1 MESNIFPHPP
11 TRARRASRWG
21 DLIFRGLTGVG
32 GFALVGLILALIV
45 ILYDVSQPTVAR
57 FGLSFL
63 WRNQWDPNRNFYG
76 VVAIAFDT
84 LVTSAIALL
93 IAVPLSLGAA
103 IFLTQQAPRWLA
115 DPVGQVVELLAAV
128 PSVVFGFWG
137 VIVLVPIMRYSIE
150 PALKTSLGWT
160 GLFSETP
167 IGLDILTASV
177 VLSIMIV
184 PTITAISRD
193 SMASVPVEQR
203 EGALSLGA
211 TDWEATRRVVVPY
224 AQSGVFGGI
233 ILGLGRALGETM
245 AVTLVIGNVYKLPLS
260 LFSQGQTMASEI
272 ANEFTEASGPLEY
285 SALVETALVLL
296 VITFLV
302 NLGARLVLW
311 RFAKGSRIGG
321 SI

>member
-1 MESNIFPHPP
+1 MESNIFPAPP
-11 TRARRASRWG
+11 ARTRRVSKWG

-32 GFALVGLILALIV
+32 GFALVGLIFALIV
-45 ILYDVSQPTVAR
+45 VLYVVAEPTITR
-57 FGLSFL
+57 FGFSFL
-63 WRNQWDPNRNFYG
+63 WRSVWDPNRNIYG
-76 VVAIAFDT
+76 AVPIMLDT
-84 LVTSAIALL
+84 LLTSAIALL
-93 IAVPLSLGAA
+93 IAVPLSVGAA

-128 PSVVFGFWG
+128 PSIVFGFWG
-137 VIVLVPIMRYSIE
+137 IIVLVPIMRYTVE
-150 PALKTSLGWT
+150 PWLKTWLGWT

-167 IGLDILTASV
+167 IGIDILTASV

-193 SMASVPVEQR
+193 AMAAVPTEQR

-245 AVTLVIGNVYKLPLS
+245 AVTLVIGNVFKIPIS
-260 LFSQGQTMASEI
+260 LISQGQTMASEI

-285 SALVETALVLL
+285 SALVETGLVLL
-296 VITFLV
+296 LITFLV
-302 NLGARLVLW
+302 NLAARVVLW
-311 RFAKGSRIGG
+311 RFARGGRIGG
-321 SI
+321 MV